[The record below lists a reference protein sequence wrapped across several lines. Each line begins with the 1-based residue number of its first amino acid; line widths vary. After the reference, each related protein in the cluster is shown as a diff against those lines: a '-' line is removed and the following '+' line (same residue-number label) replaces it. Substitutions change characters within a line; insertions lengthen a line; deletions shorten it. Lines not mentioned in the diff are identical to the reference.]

1 MDYKDLIERRKN
13 YFVFSDEVVDEKI
26 IKEVFE
32 EVYYHAPSQNL
43 LFPYEVSLYRNDN
56 YENKVK
62 LLELTHRN
70 SNLSVEDDPGNPQ
83 VLAPWLIGLTYKE
96 RHNVNTAIKDRNP
109 CELELGILLTYISL
123 GLQDRGVDTAFCK
136 CIRDNEKL
144 GEIFGTNRI
153 DVIIA
158 VGIGT
163 SNSTFKD
170 LRTNTIKNVPYD
182 INLVHSS
189 RYNKKANG
197 LFKEI
202 FKNENKWTDR

>member
-13 YFVFSDEVVDEKI
+13 YFVFSNEVVDEKI

-202 FKNENKWTDR
+202 FKDEN

>member
-202 FKNENKWTDR
+202 FKNENK

>member
-13 YFVFSDEVVDEKI
+13 YFVFSDEVIDEKI

-43 LFPYEVSLYRNDN
+43 LFPYEVTLYRNNN

-70 SNLSVEDDPGNPQ
+70 SNLTVEEDPGNPQ

-96 RHNVNTAIKDRNP
+96 KHNTNTAVKDRSP

-123 GLQDRGVDTAFCK
+123 GLQDRGIDTAFCK
-136 CIRDNEKL
+136 CIRDTEKL
-144 GEIFGTNRI
+144 GKIFGTNKI

-163 SNSTFKD
+163 TNSTYKD

-202 FKNENKWTDR
+202 FKDENK